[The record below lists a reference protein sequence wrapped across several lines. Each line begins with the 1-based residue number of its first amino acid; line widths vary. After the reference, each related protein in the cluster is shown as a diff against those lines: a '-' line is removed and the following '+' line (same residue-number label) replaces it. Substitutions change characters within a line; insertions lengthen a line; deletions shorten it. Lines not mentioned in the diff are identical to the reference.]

1 MLNDTLCDMASSHET
16 IARQPADSTAQPTPT
31 SRRLLLVDD
40 EPFVLDAYAEALS
53 MVGWKVDC
61 AADGHAAIQLLRTQS
76 YDVVVSDIAM
86 PGMDGVQFLRA
97 VRDFDLDVPV
107 VLITGNPAIDTAV
120 RAIEHGAFQYL
131 IKPIPLSVVQKTAQR
146 AATMHD
152 LARLK
157 RQALQL
163 LGEPALGPGDRA
175 GLEARFANALKTLSL
190 VYQPI
195 VSLVSKSVFAYEA
208 LVRTAEPT
216 LKSPDALFSTAERL
230 ERLPEMGR
238 TLRQMAAER
247 VTLVSKP
254 TLLFVNL
261 HPLDLLDEE
270 LIRPTAPLSLTASR
284 IVLEINERTSIAGVV
299 NLRQRI
305 QRLRSL
311 GYRIAIDDLGAG
323 QAGLGMLASLE
334 PDIAKIDMSLV
345 RDVDQMTTK
354 RSIVRSMASL
364 CSDLGIRLVAE
375 GVQTPG
381 ERDALLDCGCDLLQ
395 GFLFGRPASSFE
407 QASF

>member
-1 MLNDTLCDMASSHET
+1 MASSHET
-16 IARQPADSTAQPTPT
+16 IDRQPPESTAQPPAAA
-31 SRRLLLVDD
+31 RRLLLVDD
-40 EPFVLDAYAEALS
+40 EPFVLDAYAEALC
-53 MVGWKVDC
+53 MEGWKVDC
-61 AADGHAAIQLLRTQS
+61 AADGHAAIQRLRTQS
-76 YDVVVSDIAM
+76 YDVIVSDIAM

-120 RAIEHGAFQYL
+120 HAIEYGAFQYL

-146 AATMHD
+146 AAYMHD

-163 LGEPALGPGDRA
+163 LGEPATGPGDRA
-175 GLEARFANALKTLSL
+175 GLETHFSNALNTLSL
-190 VYQPI
+190 AFQPI
-195 VSLVSKSVFAYEA
+195 VSMRTKSVFAYEA
-208 LVRTAEPT
+208 LVRTEEQT
-216 LKSPDALFSTAERL
+216 LKSPDALFSAAERL
-230 ERLPEMGR
+230 ERIPEIGR
-238 TLRQMAAER
+238 MLRHMAAER
-247 VTLVSKP
+247 VSLLTKP
-254 TLLFVNL
+254 TLLFINL

-270 LIRPTAPLSLTASR
+270 LIHPAAPLSLAAPR

-305 QRLRSL
+305 QRLRGL
-311 GYRIAIDDLGAG
+311 GFRIAIDDLGAG

-334 PDIAKIDMSLV
+334 PDIAKIDLLLV
-345 RDVDQMTTK
+345 RDVDQMPTK

-395 GFLFGRPASSFE
+395 GFLFGRPVASFE